1 MSEQTEQ
8 RIEEAVATLSTQHA
22 LMAQFA
28 RLYGTP
34 RLYRDSFDPGRRDE
48 QGRRGMRDDSDAF
61 GFLVETLV
69 YQQLSGSS
77 ARAILDRLI
86 LATGLEIDAI
96 RGLGGDELRRI
107 GLSGP
112 KIKTL
117 ERLCASVTREE
128 LAQLACC
135 DDETVRSY
143 IVGLYGFGEWSAD
156 MYLMFHLQRLDV
168 WPVGDLAMRR
178 SVERHL
184 ADNRTMTLSELV
196 AQGEHFRPF
205 RSLAAWYFWADDHAQ
220 GR

>member
-1 MSEQTEQ
+1 MKRQTEEL
-8 RIEEAVATLSTQHA
+8 IEQAVDSLSREHPLIA
-22 LMAQFA
+22 RFA
-28 RLYGTP
+28 ALYGTP
-34 RLYRDSFDPGRRDE
+34 RLYRDSFDPGRSDASHT
-48 QGRRGMRDDSDAF
+48 SDAF

-77 ARAILDRLI
+77 ARAIFDRLTR
-86 LATGLEIDAI
+86 ATGLEIDAI
-96 RGLGGDELRRI
+96 RQLGSEELRRI

-117 ERLCASVTREE
+117 DRLCRSVTRDD
-128 LAQLACC
+128 LAKLAAC
-135 DDETVRSY
+135 DDVTVRAF

-184 ADNRTMTLSELV
+184 ADDGAMTMSELV
-196 AQGEHFRPF
+196 AQGEHFRPY

-220 GR
+220 TR